1 MMRQYEL
8 VERVQAYNPNADEQL
23 LNKAYVYAMQKH
35 GSQKRASGDPYFNH
49 PLEVAAILTELKLDD
64 ASIAVGLL
72 HDTVED
78 TDATRAEIDQIF
90 GAEIATI
97 VDGLTKIERLNLVSR
112 EEAQAENLRKLL
124 LAISQDVRVLL
135 VKLADRLHNM
145 RTLQYMRADKQQR
158 IAQETM
164 DIYAPLAGRMGMQ
177 DMRNE
182 LEDLSF
188 RILQPDHYSAIIER
202 LEHLQAENKETI
214 DTITRELTDRLGAE
228 GITARVKA
236 RVKSPY
242 SIFSKIQRKSIALEQ
257 LSDMIGFRVIVDTVE
272 QCYSTVGL
280 IHTTWKV
287 VPGRFKDYIS
297 VPKHNDYRSIHTTIV
312 GPSRQRVELQIRTV
326 DMDRIAEFGI
336 AAHALYKDG
345 SSANLSRIENES
357 QAYGSL
363 RQSISHLTSGISAE
377 DFLEYTKLELF
388 QDQVFCFTP
397 RGRLIALPRGAT
409 PIDFAYALHTDIG
422 DTCVGAKI
430 NGLILPLV
438 TQLRS
443 GDEVEILRDQNHR
456 PPSNWIGIAAT
467 GKARAAIRRA
477 VRQSSQQRA
486 YALGEHVLNMMLE
499 REGVM
504 LDDSESKT
512 LAEELG
518 QPGKREFLIAVGE
531 GKIGSEDLGNAL
543 AKVKGIR
550 KRRRKLDLPV
560 ADTAD
565 GWFAL
570 RATDQ
575 FKFRVPG
582 GQHAGPNAKAALAQ
596 LDFHTPVTI
605 TGEGVVPGDRLVG
618 ILEPN
623 APLTVYPIHSD
634 ALIEKHDGDVAWV
647 DVRWDVAATEDKLY
661 ATVVSMESVNRPGSL
676 AQISA
681 AIASCEANI
690 NNLVMR
696 MISPDFHQMIFE
708 IEVRDLAQL
717 TDVLATLKRSP
728 GLSAVQRA
736 GLREASMIST
746 LEWDGKIDRSARR
759 DER

>member
-8 VERVQAYNPNADEQL
+8 VERVAAYNPNVDEQL

-49 PLEVAAILTELKLDD
+49 PLEVAAILTDLRLDD

-72 HDTVED
+72 HDTIED
-78 TDATRAEIDQIF
+78 TDATRSEIDQLF
-90 GAEIATI
+90 GSEIGEI

-124 LAISQDVRVLL
+124 LAISEDVRVLL

-145 RTLQYMRADKQQR
+145 RTLQHMPAEKRAR

-182 LEDLSF
+182 LEDISF
-188 RILQPDHYSAIIER
+188 RILQPDHYEAITRR
-202 LEHLQAENKETI
+202 LSEMQSEYSETI
-214 DTITRELTDRLGAE
+214 ATISTELTEELKAD
-228 GITARVKA
+228 GIEANVSA
-236 RVKSPY
+236 RVKSPF
-242 SIFSKIQRKSIALEQ
+242 SIFNKIERKQIALEQ
-257 LSDMIGFRVIVDTVE
+257 LSDMIGFRIIVDTVE
-272 QCYSTVGL
+272 DCYRTVG
-280 IHTTWKV
+280 IVHTNWKV

-312 GPSRQRVELQIRTV
+312 GPGRQRVELQIRTEAMHQV
-326 DMDRIAEFGI
+326 AELGI

-345 SSANLSRIENES
+345 VSADMGRLEKES
-357 QAYGSL
+357 QAYAWL
-363 RQSISHLTSGISAE
+363 RSTIGHLTTGASAE

-430 NGLILPLV
+430 NGAILPLV

-443 GDEVEILRDQNHR
+443 GDEVEIIRDQNHM
-456 PPSNWIGIAAT
+456 PPANWIGIAAT

-477 VRQSSQQRA
+477 VRHAAAQRA
-486 YALGEHVLNMMLE
+486 YALGEHVLSVLLD
-499 REGVM
+499 REGVL
-504 LDDSESKT
+504 LDEAEGKQ
-512 LAEELG
+512 LAERLG
-518 QPGKREFLIAVGE
+518 HAAKRDLLIAVGE
-531 GKIGSEDLGNAL
+531 GKIAQEQL
-543 AKVKGIR
+543 AAELAEVKGLR
-550 KRRRKLDLPV
+550 RRRRKMDLPV

-570 RATDQ
+570 RATDL

-582 GQHAGPNAKAALAQ
+582 GQRSGPRAKAALAK
-596 LDFHTPVTI
+596 LDFHLPVI
-605 TGEGVVPGDRLVG
+605 VSPEGVIPGDRLVG
-618 ILEPN
+618 ILEPDQ
-623 APLTVYPIHSD
+623 PMKIYPIHSD
-634 ALIEKHDGDVAWV
+634 ALIAMHDSDVAWV
-647 DVRWDVAATEDKLY
+647 DVRWDITGREDKLHS
-661 ATVVSMESVNRPGSL
+661 TVIAMESVNRPGSL
-676 AQISA
+676 AQISS
-681 AIASCEANI
+681 AIAACDANI

-696 MISPDFHQMIFE
+696 MISPDFHQLIFE

-728 GLSAVQRA
+728 GISAVQRA
-736 GLREASMIST
+736 TPAEAAMIST
-746 LEWDGKIDRSARR
+746 LEWDGTAQ
-759 DER
+759 

>member
-8 VERVQAYNPNADEQL
+8 VERVQAYNPDVDENL

-35 GSQKRASGDPYFNH
+35 GSQKRASGDPYFHH

-64 ASIAVGLL
+64 ASVAVGLL
-72 HDTVED
+72 HDTIED
-78 TDATRAEIDQIF
+78 TDATRAEIDQLF
-90 GAEIATI
+90 GAEIAAI

-145 RTLQYMRADKQQR
+145 RTLDFMREDKQKR

-188 RILQPDHYSAIIER
+188 KILQPDHYAAIKSR
-202 LEHLQAENKETI
+202 LKELEDENREI
-214 DTITRELTDRLGAE
+214 IASISNELTDRLADA
-228 GITARVKA
+228 GIVARVKA
-236 RVKSPY
+236 RVKAPY
-242 SIFSKIQRKSIALEQ
+242 SIFSKIERKSIALEQ
-257 LSDMIGFRVIVDTVE
+257 LSDIIGFRVVVGSVE
-272 QCYSTVGL
+272 ECYRTMGL
-280 IHTTWKV
+280 VHTTWKV
-287 VPGRFKDYIS
+287 VPNRFKDYIS
-297 VPKHNDYRSIHTTIV
+297 VPKNNDYQSIHTTIV
-312 GPSRQRVELQIRTV
+312 GPGRQRVELQIRTEE
-326 DMDRIAEFGI
+326 MDRIAEFGI

-345 SSANLSRIENES
+345 ASASLSRIEMES
-357 QAYGSL
+357 AAYGSL
-363 RQSISHLTSGISAE
+363 RQTISHLTSGIPTE
-377 DFLEYTKLELF
+377 EFLEYTKLELF

-443 GDEVEILRDQNHR
+443 GDEVEIMRDHNHR
-456 PPSNWIGIAAT
+456 PPSNWSSIAAT

-477 VRQSSQQRA
+477 VRQQATQRA
-486 YALGEHVLNMMLE
+486 LALGEQVLSLLLD

-504 LDDSESKT
+504 LEDSEAQA
-512 LAEELG
+512 LAEALN
-518 QPGKREFLIAVGE
+518 QPNKRELLIALGE
-531 GKIGSEDLGNAL
+531 GKIGSEELGTAL
-543 AKVKGIR
+543 EQVKGIR
-550 KRRRKLDLPV
+550 KRRRKLELPV

-570 RATDQ
+570 RATDH
-575 FKFRVPG
+575 FRFRVAG
-582 GQHAGPNAKAALAQ
+582 GHLEGSEAWRALKQ
-596 LDFHTPVTI
+596 LDFHTAVVVS
-605 TGEGVVPGDRLVG
+605 GEGVVPGDRLIG
-618 ILEPN
+618 ILQPEK
-623 APLTVYPIHSD
+623 PLMIYPAHSE
-634 ALIEKHDGDVAWV
+634 ALIAMHDSDVAWV
-647 DVRWDVAATEDKLY
+647 DVRWNIAADAPDKLY
-661 ATVVSMESVNRPGSL
+661 ALVISMESVNRPGSL
-676 AQISA
+676 AQIST
-681 AIASCEANI
+681 AIASCDANI

-736 GLREASMIST
+736 GLREAGMIST
-746 LEWDGKIDRSARR
+746 LEWDGKVDRSAR
-759 DER
+759 DE